1 MYLYDRAYECVCGC
15 MNVPRIGK
23 YTAKSVVPHN
33 FIMCRRVA
41 GAEIETDR
49 HRNKRMR
56 MKSDRQ
62 RHELREK
69 ETDRQRRSDP
79 ERQKESDKH

>member
-1 MYLYDRAYECVCGC
+1 MCVCVCLGVC
-15 MNVPRIGK
+15 ACVNVPRIGK

-49 HRNKRMR
+49 HRKT
-56 MKSDRQ
+56 DT
-62 RHELREK
+62 
-69 ETDRQRRSDP
+69 ET
-79 ERQKESDKH
+79 KGCA